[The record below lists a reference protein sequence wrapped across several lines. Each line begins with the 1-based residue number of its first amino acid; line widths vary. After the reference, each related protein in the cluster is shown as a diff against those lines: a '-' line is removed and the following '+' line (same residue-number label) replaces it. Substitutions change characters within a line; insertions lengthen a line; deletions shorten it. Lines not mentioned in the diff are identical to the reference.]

1 VVLSGVERA
10 LMDEVGDR
18 SSYRARL
25 WPACGGDVERDGA
38 ASSGQP
44 RPQSDVRRASLASVI
59 AHLAVVVLLAIPGM
73 LVVALGIAA
82 AAR

>member
-1 VVLSGVERA
+1 
-10 LMDEVGDR
+10 
-18 SSYRARL
+18 
-25 WPACGGDVERDGA
+25 
-38 ASSGQP
+38 
-44 RPQSDVRRASLASVI
+44 VRRASLASVI

>member
-1 VVLSGVERA
+1 MVLSDVELAWIDEADDRRA
-10 LMDEVGDR
+10 
-18 SSYRARL
+18 YRDWL
-25 WPACGGDVERDGA
+25 PPADDGDVERDGA

-73 LVVALGIAA
+73 LIVALGIAA